1 MLHFD
6 MAYFDLGDG
15 CIGKLLYLEL
25 VRTEEKLRDIR
36 GFEKLKFELVTIVP
50 Y

>member
-15 CIGKLLYLEL
+15 CTGKLLYLEL
-25 VRTEEKLRDIR
+25 VMTEEKPRESEGLRN
-36 GFEKLKFELVTIVP
+36 
-50 Y
+50 